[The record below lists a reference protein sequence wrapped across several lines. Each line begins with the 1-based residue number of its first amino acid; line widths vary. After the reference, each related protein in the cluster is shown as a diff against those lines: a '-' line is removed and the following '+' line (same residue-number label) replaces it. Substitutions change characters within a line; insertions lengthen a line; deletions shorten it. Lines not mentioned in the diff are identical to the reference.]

1 VPIVSSALA
10 LYENNRGYL
19 DPVYVAISRCRRK
32 KSRGIFYGERT
43 RLHRLRMFQQRRFGT
58 ITLKHWIARNKMH
71 HSERSYGDHTT
82 ATTPGDRRP
91 DEVTA

>member
-1 VPIVSSALA
+1 MKTIEATWTPCTSRSAA
-10 LYENNRGYL
+10 AEGKNRGAYSTGNEH
-19 DPVYVAISRCRRK
+19 V
-32 KSRGIFYGERT
+32 
-43 RLHRLRMFQQRRFGT
+43 LHRLRMFQQRRFGT